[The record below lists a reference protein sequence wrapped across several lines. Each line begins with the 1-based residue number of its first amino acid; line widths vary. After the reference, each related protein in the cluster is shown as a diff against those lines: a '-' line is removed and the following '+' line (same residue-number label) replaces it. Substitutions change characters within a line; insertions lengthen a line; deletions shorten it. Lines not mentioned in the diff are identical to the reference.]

1 MFVEYTIEAR
11 QPILLGQVQAYA
23 CRRHHDIIRSEEIE
37 IHRDGSVTLRVAGRL
52 ETFNNRE
59 VLELRVFN

>member
-1 MFVEYTIEAR
+1 MFVEYRIESR
-11 QPILLGQVQAYA
+11 TPIVLGGIQSYS
-23 CRRHHDIIRSEEIE
+23 CKRYHDTVRSEEIE

-59 VLELRVFN
+59 VLELNVFN